1 MSKICNMDWKWPSP
15 SPPPL
20 ELFRKFI
27 RFGVATR
34 PYILHA
40 SQNIEFSEL
49 KMILSR
55 CLHKTA
61 STLPIDLMLEV
72 RVLIAIILNLKGHFQ
87 SEYNKCQNAFWGTWV
102 IFFCPHPP
110 SMFRPRR
117 PKCFSWSGFHFSHS
131 ERRKAEAERDVEAL
145 LIVGKLVSG
154 GGITSKDASSRQIP
168 PKVLFFKSRFCISI
182 WLWSPYV
189 LNSIIN
195 GNI

>member
-49 KMILSR
+49 KMIVSR

-87 SEYNKCQNAFWGTWV
+87 RNTTNAKMLFEAPGYFFSILIPLPCLDLAVQNASAGVDFTFHILNAGKQ
-102 IFFCPHPP
+102 
-110 SMFRPRR
+110 RR
-117 PKCFSWSGFHFSHS
+117 RGMLKHCLLSG
-131 ERRKAEAERDVEAL
+131 
-145 LIVGKLVSG
+145 
-154 GGITSKDASSRQIP
+154 
-168 PKVLFFKSRFCISI
+168 
-182 WLWSPYV
+182 
-189 LNSIIN
+189 NS
-195 GNI
+195 

>member
-1 MSKICNMDWKWPSP
+1 
-15 SPPPL
+15 
-20 ELFRKFI
+20 
-27 RFGVATR
+27 
-34 PYILHA
+34 
-40 SQNIEFSEL
+40 
-49 KMILSR
+49 MILSR

-102 IFFCPHPP
+102 FFFCPHPP

-168 PKVLFFKSRFCISI
+168 PKVLFLKVVFAPPTPSGGQHKWGCTASSRQSSERRCS
-182 WLWSPYV
+182 SRR
-189 LNSIIN
+189 NSQLEASSLPST
-195 GNI
+195 